1 MKKTE
6 RHLLI
11 QQMIRNE
18 KLSTQKEIQDRLE
31 AKGIAVNANNSVTRF
46 ARSGSSQGETKRPV
60 VLYFAK

>member
-31 AKGIAVNANNSVTRF
+31 AKGIAVT
-46 ARSGSSQGETKRPV
+46 
-60 VLYFAK
+60 LYHEICEIWV